1 MKLGV
6 GEHGTRLP
14 VMGFLYPEVDGDSVA
29 MTPTMVT
36 TGTAKCMFRVPIETL
51 TTSFFHWDM
60 WHLDRVRFAIESA
73 VTGHITRVHHVMT
86 PSCRWH
92 EDCFDNVE
100 LAAAC
105 VQARQRPWVR
115 THRLRR
121 DFEAGLVLPNEW
133 SPARLDPLRS
143 GDRLDFLFMTSWD
156 RMQRPLGPYLAKV
169 TMELTLRRYQV
180 AP

>member
-1 MKLGV
+1 MKLEV
-6 GEHGTRLP
+6 GELGTRLP
-14 VMGFLYPEVDGDSVA
+14 VMGFLYPEVDGAAVA
-29 MTPTMVT
+29 MTTMVT
-36 TGTAKCMFRVPIETL
+36 TGTAKCVFRVPIETL

-60 WHLDRVRFAIESA
+60 WRLDRVRFAIESD
-73 VTGHITRVHHVMT
+73 VTGHITRVRHVMV

-92 EDCFDNVE
+92 EDCFDNEE

-121 DFEAGLVLPNEW
+121 DFQAGLVNPVDW

-143 GDRLDFLFMTSWD
+143 GDRLDFLFMTSWN
-156 RMQRPLGPYLAKV
+156 RMQVGPYLAQV
-169 TMELTLRRYQV
+169 GMELTLRRYHQV